1 MTNAD
6 YPYTGLNAQTCKHDK
21 TKIVVKAG
29 INGKVTAT
37 TALARLQLGP
47 LSIGVSANNDV
58 FRYYKSGILYSGNL
72 CPTNLNHAVFC
83 KY

>member
-37 TALARLQLGP
+37 TALARLQ
-47 LSIGVSANNDV
+47 
-58 FRYYKSGILYSGNL
+58 
-72 CPTNLNHAVFC
+72 
-83 KY
+83 